1 MHHFNVHKY
10 KSCVAALTK
19 GASTCGTELLTWENN
34 ETTSYMTAGIYFY
47 AGNFWWA
54 RCEYINKLPDIN
66 ELREYDR
73 RMSELW
79 IGMTEEG
86 CMLSCF
92 TLGAQV
98 TNFHTQSIDF
108 ELYGDSVGCD
118 WALDFKLRL

>member
-1 MHHFNVHKY
+1 MQHFNVHKY

-19 GASTCGTELLTWENN
+19 GASTCGTELVNLENN
-34 ETTSYMTAGIYFY
+34 ETTSYMPAGRFY

-54 RCEYINKLPDIN
+54 RCSYINKLPDIN

-92 TLGAQV
+92 TLTPGKDQEV

-108 ELYGDSVGCD
+108 ELYGDSAGCD
-118 WALDFKLRL
+118 WALDY